1 MLALHTISQLH
12 FSPFLATVFCYS
24 KNLQVISG
32 LKKKKN
38 THNCKWTQHL
48 KGYLSSRR
56 QKPHLN
62 SKFKNLPCNF
72 QFPYQYSEILD
83 NNSQPSYKK
92 KRDKLKISNFIQA
105 YQKTEATEQVAASNP
120 GETNP
125 LSETHL
131 RSTHLRWKLLKPKP
145 SRNM

>member
-1 MLALHTISQLH
+1 MLALHMTSQLH
-12 FSPFLATVFCYS
+12 FSPFLATVLCYS
-24 KNLQVISG
+24 KSRLQVISG
-32 LKKKKN
+32 LKKK
-38 THNCKWTQHL
+38 NCKWTQNL

-72 QFPYQYSEILD
+72 QFQYQHAEILD

-92 KRDKLKISNFIQA
+92 KWEKLKISNFIQA
-105 YQKTEATEQVAASNP
+105 YQKTEGTEQIAASNP
-120 GETNP
+120 GETNS

-131 RSTHLRWKLLKPKP
+131 RSTHLRRKLLKPKP
-145 SRNM
+145 RRNM